1 MAGSDGTEA
10 EETDEADG
18 DEDPVEREAAAW
30 VARLSSSDATQ
41 ADHRAFEAWRKADPV
56 HAAAYAEM
64 DALWRRLGHLPDPR
78 PRKTSD
84 KTSNKTPKSLAG
96 LAAVA
101 LIAAALAYETGLL
114 DRLRADLWSGVGTIE
129 HATLP
134 DGSRVDLNTDTAI
147 AVRFTAG
154 ERGIALLRGEA
165 SFDVVPDPS
174 RPFVVR
180 GGGLSVRAV
189 GTRFFLRADGADSP
203 VGVAEGRVDVSAE
216 SGRVVVSAGEE
227 VRIGGD
233 ALHVAA
239 ADVERATAWRDGR
252 LIFSGK
258 PLAAVLAELNR
269 YRRGRIVLLDRG
281 LGERRVTGA
290 FDARNT
296 DDALDV
302 IAATMGTRIRRL
314 SPLLVLVG
322 SPL

>member
-1 MAGSDGTEA
+1 VAGSDGTEA
-10 EETDEADG
+10 DEAEGADG

-30 VARLSSSDATQ
+30 VARLSSSDATE
-41 ADHRAFEAWRKADPV
+41 ADHRAFETWRKADPV
-56 HAAAYAEM
+56 HAAVYAEM

-101 LIAAALAYETGLL
+101 LIAGALAYETGLL
-114 DRLRADLWSGVGTIE
+114 DRLRADLWSGVGAIE

-147 AVRFTAG
+147 AVRFTEG

-165 SFDVVPDPS
+165 SFDVVPDRS

-189 GTRFFLRADGADSP
+189 GTRFFLRADGADRP

-252 LIFSGK
+252 LIYSGR

>member
-1 MAGSDGTEA
+1 MAGRDGTEA
-10 EETDEADG
+10 DEADG
-18 DEDPVEREAAAW
+18 GEDPVEHEAASW
-30 VARLSSSDATQ
+30 VARLASSDATD
-41 ADHRAFEAWRKADPV
+41 ADRRAFETWRGADPA

-64 DALWRRLGHLPDPR
+64 DALWRRLGQLPDPR
-78 PRKTSD
+78 RKGPP
-84 KTSNKTPKSLAG
+84 KTLAG
-96 LAAVA
+96 LAAIA
-101 LIAAALAYETGLL
+101 LIGAALAYQVGLL

-147 AVRFTAG
+147 AVRFTQG
-154 ERGIALLRGEA
+154 EREITLLRGEA
-165 SFDVVPDPS
+165 SFDVVPDRS

-203 VGVAEGRVDVSAE
+203 VGVAEGRVDVSAQ
-216 SGRVVVSAGEE
+216 SGHVVVSAGEE
-227 VRIGGD
+227 VRLGGD

-258 PLAAVLAELNR
+258 PLAAVLMELNR

-302 IAATMGTRIRRL
+302 IATTMGIRIRRF